1 MLPHHAYL
9 LRVEDAKPETSQAF
23 VSSLQ
28 IEEVNYVTLDSFGIG
43 DVRTLTA
50 QAFVRPQVGD
60 TQVIVVTTSTITV
73 EAQQALLKILEEPPV
88 STIFVFCLPKTLYLL
103 PTLLSRFFDVT
114 SLENLE
120 IPKENKTLDEFCTLR
135 IADRITEITNRL
147 GKKDLVWVDEIKAC
161 LLQKLVNDSK
171 VLAPEKLTLLFFV
184 AEHLQ
189 TRGASNKLLLEEMAL
204 SL

>member
-1 MLPHHAYL
+1 MLPHHSYL
-9 LRVEDAKPETSQAF
+9 LRVDEVKPEAALAF
-23 VSSLQ
+23 VTSIQ

-43 DVRTLTA
+43 DVRTLTT

-88 STIFVFCLPKTLYLL
+88 STVFVFCLPKTLYLL
-103 PTLLSRFFDVT
+103 PALLSRFFDVT
-114 SLENLE
+114 SSETLES
-120 IPKENKTLDEFCTLR
+120 PKENKTLDEFCTLR
-135 IADRITEITNRL
+135 VADRITEITNRL
-147 GKKDLVWVDEIKAC
+147 GKKDLAWVDEIKAG
-161 LLQKLVNDSK
+161 LLQKLVRDSK
-171 VLAPEKLTLLFFV
+171 VLAPEKLNLLFFV

>member
-1 MLPHHAYL
+1 MLPHHSYL
-9 LRVEDAKPETSQAF
+9 LRVDEVKPETALAF
-23 VSSLQ
+23 VTSIQ

-88 STIFVFCLPKTLYLL
+88 STVFVFCLPKTLYLL

-114 SLENLE
+114 SSETLES
-120 IPKENKTLDEFCTLR
+120 PKENKTLEEFCTLR
-135 IADRITEITNRL
+135 VADRITEITNRL
-147 GKKDLVWVDEIKAC
+147 GKKDLAWVDEIKAG
-161 LLQKLVNDSK
+161 LLQKLVRDSK
-171 VLAPEKLTLLFFV
+171 VLAPEKLNLLFFV

>member
-1 MLPHHAYL
+1 MLEHHSYL
-9 LRVEDAKPETSQAF
+9 LRVDEVKPEAALAF

-28 IEEVNYVTLDSFGIG
+28 TEEVNYVTLDNFGIG

-60 TQVIVVTTSTITV
+60 TQVIVVATSMITV
-73 EAQQALLKILEEPPV
+73 EAQQALLKILEEPPT
-88 STIFVFCLPKTLYLL
+88 STVFVFCLPKTLYLL
-103 PTLLSRFFDVT
+103 PTLLSRFFEVESIET
-114 SLENLE
+114 AESL
-120 IPKENKTLDEFCTLR
+120 KENKALDEFCTLR
-135 IADRITEITNRL
+135 MADRITEITNRL
-147 GKKDLVWVDEIKAC
+147 SKKDLVWVEEIKTG
-161 LLQKLVNDSK
+161 LLHKLVTDSK
-171 VLAPEKLTLLFFV
+171 VMTPEKLNLLFFV